1 MSETDTKIARIPRDT
16 KARREGYLAGRRG
29 RTGAANPYRGDS
41 RAAREWLMGLLDGRA
56 RRLKTVEGG

>member
-29 RTGAANPYRGDS
+29 RAATDNPYRRDS
-41 RAAREWLMGLLDGRA
+41 QAALEWLMGLVDGRG
-56 RRLKTVEGG
+56 RRLKAVPSR